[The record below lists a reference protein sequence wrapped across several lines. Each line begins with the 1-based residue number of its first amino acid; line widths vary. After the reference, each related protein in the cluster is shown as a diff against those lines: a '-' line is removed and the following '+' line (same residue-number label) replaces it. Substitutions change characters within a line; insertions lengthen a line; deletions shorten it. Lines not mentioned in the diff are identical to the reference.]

1 MMSGTLVNTPNRFGL
16 ITRLLHWATAIAVL
30 GLLVLGTYIARMQV
44 NLSNLWLFGLHK
56 SIGVTA
62 LLLTLLRIAW
72 HIWTPPPP
80 PLPDARWRIAL
91 ARAVHR
97 AIYALLLLTPIFGW
111 AASSATGLDVVV
123 FNRWT
128 LPAMAP
134 VSEAWETAL
143 FLIHRVLAT
152 TLAVLIVVHVAG
164 ALTRRDGTLWRMI
177 WGRPVPPHG
186 A

>member
-80 PLPDARWRIAL
+80 P
-91 ARAVHR
+91 
-97 AIYALLLLTPIFGW
+97 
-111 AASSATGLDVVV
+111 SA
-123 FNRWT
+123 
-128 LPAMAP
+128 
-134 VSEAWETAL
+134 
-143 FLIHRVLAT
+143 
-152 TLAVLIVVHVAG
+152 
-164 ALTRRDGTLWRMI
+164 
-177 WGRPVPPHG
+177 
-186 A
+186 